1 MKPRLLLIGWDAADW
16 GFLQPLIDRGLMPT
30 LAALRDRGAWGNLAT
45 IHPALSPML
54 WTSIATGVRP
64 ERHGIL
70 GFVEPDPAGS
80 GARPV
85 RSTSRRVKALWNILH
100 QSGLTTNVVGWY
112 AGFPAEPVRG
122 CIVAGGFETPAS
134 PRPPSPTEPW
144 ATPEGTVHP
153 ASLAETISSL
163 RVHPT
168 ELSGDALL
176 PFVPRAREIDTR
188 TDLRLAELRQLL
200 AQCVSVH
207 AAATHLLEHTAW
219 DATLVYYEAFDRF
232 AHTFMPYHRVRPDD
246 EPMPG
251 VSRADAELYGEV
263 MTGCARF
270 HDMMLERLLALAGP
284 DTTVLLVSDHGYQHD
299 HRRPALSAGPLEWHR
314 PLGIAVLAGPH
325 VEPGRRLAGASVLDV
340 APTALACLA
349 LPAARDMDGRPW
361 HEAFRTPIPDPI
373 DSWERTPGDAG
384 LHPDDVRVDPESS
397 RQAVRQLVELGYLPE
412 PAGDAGEQAA
422 QAADIG
428 AYNRAVALCDAGRP
442 AEALPILR
450 DLRTRDPRS
459 VSLAMHLALAAAYAG
474 EHDEARAVAQSL
486 ASTERPPPR
495 AFLMLGTLELIDGRP
510 DAALEHLRAAEAVD
524 PRLPGLALRLVQA
537 YLALGRV
544 SDAERVADDALNFN
558 PDSPALHDARAEVFL
573 AAGDAIEAER
583 HARTAC
589 DLAPHF
595 PRARWRLGLALE
607 ALGRPDEARV
617 ALEAALAQ
625 APNLRPARAALIRVC
640 RRLGLERDAAQHSIA
655 LRLGDGP
662 SPSR

>member
-16 GFLQPLIDRGLMPT
+16 GFLQPLIDRGLMPA

-70 GFVEPDPAGS
+70 GFVEPDPSGA

-122 CIVAGGFETPAS
+122 CIVSGGFESPSS
-134 PRPPSPTEPW
+134 PRPPSESEPW
-144 ATPEGTVHP
+144 AMPGGTVHP

-176 PFVPRAREIDTR
+176 PFVPRAREIDTS
-188 TDLRLAELRQLL
+188 TDLRLAELRKLL

-207 AAATHLLEHTAW
+207 AAATHLLEHTPW
-219 DATLVYYEAFDRF
+219 DATLVYHEAFDRF

-251 VSRADAELYGEV
+251 VSRDDAELYGEV

-299 HRRPALSAGPLEWHR
+299 HRRPALDAGPLEWHR
-314 PLGIAVLAGPH
+314 PLGIAVLAGPG

-340 APTALACLA
+340 TPTALACLE

-361 HEAFRTPIPDPI
+361 GEVFRAPIPGPI
-373 DSWERTPGDAG
+373 DSWELAPGDAA
-384 LHPDDVRVDPESS
+384 LHPDDLRVDPEAS

-412 PAGDAGEQAA
+412 PEGDAGEQAA

-442 AEALPILR
+442 AEALPIFR

-474 EHDEARAVAQSL
+474 EHDEARAIAQDL
-486 ASTERPPPR
+486 AGSERPPPR

-510 DAALEHLRAAEAVD
+510 DAALSPLRSAEAVD

-537 YLALGRV
+537 YLRLGRV
-544 SDAERVADDALNFN
+544 PDAERVAQDALNFN

-573 AAGDAIEAER
+573 ASGEAIEAER
-583 HARTAC
+583 HARAAC

-595 PRARWRLGLALE
+595 PRARFR
-607 ALGRPDEARV
+607 
-617 ALEAALAQ
+617 LAQ
-625 APNLRPARAALIRVC
+625 ALAAQGRVREAADACEACLVQAPTHTPARELAARLYARLGDDRAALQHRIA
-640 RRLGLERDAAQHSIA
+640 LGLGKR
-655 LRLGDGP
+655 
-662 SPSR
+662 